1 MMTLSAAMTK
11 VRNLLINQAVL
22 LLNAGMLGLGTLMTA
37 ILGFV
42 YWWFAARSFSA
53 EAVGLAAAAISLM
66 NLLANLGEVGL
77 GPFLMGEIGRQKRA
91 GPFLTGALLA
101 SFSASIVVGLIY
113 LAIAAWTST
122 QLGSIVGSAA
132 TDLFF
137 VAGCALT
144 AVTLVLD
151 QALVGL
157 LRSGL
162 QLARNVVFA
171 ASKLLLLVALGLTLG
186 RASSELAIF
195 TTWFTGQLVSLVVV
209 AGLLVYAGGRVF
221 HRPEIR
227 AFRPVLGQVFG
238 HHTLSMAVQAPA
250 LLLPFVVTVMLSAEI
265 NAAFYAAWT
274 VLNVALLVPAS
285 LASVLFAIAVRE
297 PELFPARLRLSLGLS
312 MLVYAATALA
322 FLFLSRFM
330 LWIFNPAYAVI
341 AGDSLQFLGVAA
353 FGMALKYHYLAV
365 QRVRR
370 RLGFATLVLTGG
382 AVLEI
387 AAAVGGAQFGIAGTA
402 NFWVIAVFLEG
413 LLLCPALYWATR
425 HTATPS
431 AIAPSAAAGVST
443 YGNSLDKA
451 DQIGIASRA

>member
-1 MMTLSAAMTK
+1 MMTVSAAITK
-11 VRNLLINQAVL
+11 VQSLLINQAAL

-37 ILGFV
+37 VLGFI

-209 AGLLVYAGGRVF
+209 AGLLAYAGGRVF

-312 MLVYAATALA
+312 MLVCAATALA

-341 AGDSLQFLGVAA
+341 AGNSLQFLGVAA

-413 LLLCPALYWATR
+413 LFLCPALYWAAR
-425 HTATPS
+425 RTATPS
-431 AIAPSAAAGVST
+431 ATAPSAAAGVST
-443 YGNSLDKA
+443 YGNVLDKA

>member
-1 MMTLSAAMTK
+1 MMTVSAAMTK
-11 VRNLLINQAVL
+11 ARNLLIDQAVL
-22 LLNAGMLGLGTLMTA
+22 LLNAGLLGLGTLMTA
-37 ILGFV
+37 VLGFV
-42 YWWFAARSFSA
+42 YWWFAARSFST

-101 SFSASIVVGLIY
+101 AFSASIMVGLIY
-113 LAIAAWTST
+113 LAVAAFTST
-122 QLGSIVGSAA
+122 QLGSIVGSSA

-137 VAGCALT
+137 VGACALT

-157 LRSGL
+157 LQSGL

-195 TTWFTGQLVSLVVV
+195 TTWFTGQLASLVVV
-209 AGLLVYAGGRVF
+209 AGLLVYAGRRVF
-221 HRPEIR
+221 HRPEIH
-227 AFRPVLGQVFG
+227 AFRPALGQVFG
-238 HHTLSMAVQAPA
+238 HHTLSIAVQAPA

-285 LASVLFAIAVRE
+285 LASVLFAIAFRE

-312 MLVYAATALA
+312 MLVCAAAALA

-341 AGDSLQFLGVAA
+341 AGNSLQFLGFAA

-402 NFWVIAVFLEG
+402 NFWVIAVFLEC
-413 LLLCPALYWATR
+413 LLLCPALYWAARRTG
-425 HTATPS
+425 TLSAT
-431 AIAPSAAAGVST
+431 APSAADGVST
-443 YGNSLDKA
+443 YGNVLDKA

>member
-1 MMTLSAAMTK
+1 MMTVSAAIAK
-11 VRNLLINQAVL
+11 VRSLLMNQAVL

-42 YWWFAARSFSA
+42 YWWLAARSFSA

-113 LAIAAWTST
+113 LVIAARTST
-122 QLGSIVGSAA
+122 QLGSIVGSSAS
-132 TDLFF
+132 DLFF

-162 QLARNVVFA
+162 QLTRNVVFA
-171 ASKLLLLVALGLTLG
+171 ASKLLLLIALGLTLG
-186 RASSELAIF
+186 RATSGLAIF
-195 TTWFTGQLVSLVVV
+195 TTWFAGQLVSLVVV
-209 AGLLVYAGGRVF
+209 AGLLVYAGRRVF
-221 HRPEIR
+221 HRPETH

-238 HHTLSMAVQAPA
+238 HHALSMAVQAPA
-250 LLLPFVVTVMLSAEI
+250 LLLPVVVTVMLSAEI

-297 PELFPARLRLSLGLS
+297 PELFPSRLRLSLGLS
-312 MLVYAATALA
+312 MLVCAATALA

-330 LWIFNPAYAVI
+330 LWIFNPAYAAI
-341 AGDSLQFLGVAA
+341 AGNGLQFLGVAA
-353 FGMALKYHYLAV
+353 FAMALKYHYLAV

-370 RLGFATLVLTGG
+370 RLGFATLVLIGG

-387 AAAVGGAQFGIAGTA
+387 VAAAGGTQFGIAGTA
-402 NFWVIAVFLEG
+402 NFWVIAVSLEG
-413 LLLCPALYWATR
+413 LFLCPALYWATR
-425 HTATPS
+425 RIATPS
-431 AIAPSAAAGVST
+431 TTVPPAAAGVST
-443 YGNSLDKA
+443 CGNSLDET